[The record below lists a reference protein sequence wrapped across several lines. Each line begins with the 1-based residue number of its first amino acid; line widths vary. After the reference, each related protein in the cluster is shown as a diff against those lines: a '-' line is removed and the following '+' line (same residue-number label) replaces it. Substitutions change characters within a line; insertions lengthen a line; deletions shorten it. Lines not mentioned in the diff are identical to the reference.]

1 MKKVLSIVA
10 VSAFMLTAGS
20 ALAGGPGKRMMDIP
34 AGCNEECQA
43 QLDEL
48 QAGQA
53 QQNELLNAHSA
64 EIEALKNREDLYNPW
79 YVRGAFKFGWGSQ
92 KAGWRQTGLNTG
104 LTGTGGSG
112 IFNAR
117 GFETHD
123 PNSKTPMRARL
134 NNTPG
139 SSGYNQFYTF
149 SREIDRDHT
158 GYIDN
163 ETYFGGQ
170 GAIGK
175 YLFNNFRVEL
185 EYAYQGADLDGDLY
199 EGDVDLHTVMVNAY
213 YEIPITD
220 MFGLYGVVGGGYGN
234 FSMDGKRMGIHPSQR
249 TRNGDL
255 VWKDIG
261 WIGGGS
267 DVFAYKI
274 GAGFSVFFLESRAL
288 ALDIGYEY
296 LGTTDAH
303 MRTGRINNIESNTS
317 WFEGETDITS
327 IHSHNVVTSLRFMF

>member
-92 KAGWRQTGLNTG
+92 NGSGRWTGLGATDG
-104 LTGTGGSG
+104 WDGRGS
-112 IFNAR
+112 
-117 GFETHD
+117 
-123 PNSKTPMRARL
+123 
-134 NNTPG
+134 
-139 SSGYNQFYTF
+139 
-149 SREIDRDHT
+149 DRT
-158 GYIDN
+158 YYIDS

-175 YLFNNFRVEL
+175 YIFNNFRVEL
-185 EYAYQGADLDGDLY
+185 EYAYQGADLDDY
-199 EGDVDLHTVMVNAY
+199 DGDVGLHTVMVNAY

-234 FSMDGKRMGIHPSQR
+234 FNMDAQRKTGPWSPSKSR
-249 TRNGDL
+249 PGYDAA
-255 VWKDIG
+255 WGPG
-261 WIGGGS
+261 WLKGSS

-274 GAGFSVFFLESRAL
+274 GAGLSIFFLESRAL

-303 MRTGRINNIESNTS
+303 FQTGGGSIYRDANGRREWVAGPS
-317 WFEGETDITS
+317 GETTDVTS

>member
-64 EIEALKNREDLYNPW
+64 EIEALKNREDLYNPF

-92 KAGWRQTGLNTG
+92 NASSAMTGLGHWDWTS
-104 LTGTGGSG
+104 TS
-112 IFNAR
+112 
-117 GFETHD
+117 
-123 PNSKTPMRARL
+123 
-134 NNTPG
+134 
-139 SSGYNQFYTF
+139 SSGRTI
-149 SREIDRDHT
+149 RHTDRTH
-158 GYIDN
+158 YIDN

-175 YLFNNFRVEL
+175 YIFNNFRVEL
-185 EYAYQGADLDGDLY
+185 EYAYQHADLDNDNY
-199 EGDVDLHTVMVNAY
+199 DGDVGLHTVMVNAF

-234 FSMDGKRMGIHPSQR
+234 FSIDASRRGESRASVE
-249 TRNGDL
+249 RNQARWREYERYPG
-255 VWKDIG
+255 G
-261 WIGGGS
+261 WLGSSS

-274 GAGFSVFFLESRAL
+274 GAGMSIFFLESRAL

-296 LGTTDAH
+296 LGTTDGH
-303 MRTGRINNIESNTS
+303 FRTGYNNGMG
-317 WFEGETDITS
+317 EGEVDISS

>member
-1 MKKVLSIVA
+1 MKKVLSMVA
-10 VSAFMLTAGS
+10 VSALMLTAGS
-20 ALAGGPGKRMMDIP
+20 AFAGGPGKRMMDIP

-92 KAGWRQTGLNTG
+92 NGAGRWTGLG
-104 LTGTGGSG
+104 AYDGWEDRHSD
-112 IFNAR
+112 R
-117 GFETHD
+117 TH
-123 PNSKTPMRARL
+123 
-134 NNTPG
+134 
-139 SSGYNQFYTF
+139 
-149 SREIDRDHT
+149 
-158 GYIDN
+158 YIDS

-185 EYAYQGADLDGDLY
+185 EYAYQRADLDDYDGNV
-199 EGDVDLHTVMVNAY
+199 GLHTVMVNAY

-234 FSMDGKRMGIHPSQR
+234 FNLDAKRKKGPWFEH
-249 TRNGDL
+249 NGRE
-255 VWKDIG
+255 VAWGPG
-261 WIGGGS
+261 WVGGSS

-274 GAGFSVFFLESRAL
+274 GAGLSIFFLESRAL

-303 MRTGRINNIESNTS
+303 LQTGGGSSWRNLDRTASGWVPARSDSTA
-317 WFEGETDITS
+317 DITS
-327 IHSHNVVTSLRFMF
+327 IHSHNIVTSLRFMF

>member
-20 ALAGGPGKRMMDIP
+20 AFAGGPGKRMMDIP

-92 KAGWRQTGLNTG
+92 KAGWRMTGFNTG
-104 LTGTGGSG
+104 
-112 IFNAR
+112 R
-117 GFETHD
+117 
-123 PNSKTPMRARL
+123 
-134 NNTPG
+134 
-139 SSGYNQFYTF
+139 
-149 SREIDRDHT
+149 SRDILVPLSNGNDLLLRREVDRNHT

-185 EYAYQGADLDGDLY
+185 EYGYQGADLDGDHY

-234 FSMDGKRMGIHPSQR
+234 FSMDGKRME
-249 TRNGDL
+249 TRGVRNRQGDR
-255 VWKDIG
+255 VASYQPVG
-261 WIGGGS
+261 WLGGGS

-274 GAGFSVFFLESRAL
+274 GAGFSIFFLESRAL

-303 MRTGRINNIESNTS
+303 MRTGRNHNGDPLDTQY
-317 WFEGETDITS
+317 GEWSTDITS

>member
-64 EIEALKNREDLYNPW
+64 EIEALKNREDLYNPF

-92 KAGWRQTGLNTG
+92 NAAWRWTGLN
-104 LTGTGGSG
+104 SG
-112 IFNAR
+112 DLRGDPRFGRANGAR
-117 GFETHD
+117 
-123 PNSKTPMRARL
+123 
-134 NNTPG
+134 
-139 SSGYNQFYTF
+139 
-149 SREIDRDHT
+149 IDRNEPSRNHT
-158 GYIDN
+158 GYIDS

-175 YLFNNFRVEL
+175 YIFNNFRVEL
-185 EYAYQGADLDGDLY
+185 EYAYQRADVDGDIY
-199 EGDVDLHTVMVNAY
+199 DGDVGLHTVMVNAF

-220 MFGLYGVVGGGYGN
+220 MFGLYGVVGGGYGSYDIDVKRN
-234 FSMDGKRMGIHPSQR
+234 DIYRIDGRSPRLAYFGMGGS
-249 TRNGDL
+249 
-255 VWKDIG
+255 
-261 WIGGGS
+261 S

-274 GAGFSVFFLESRAL
+274 GAGMSIFFLESRAL

-303 MRTGRINNIESNTS
+303 IRTGNDATGRD
-317 WFEGETDITS
+317 ETTDLSS

>member
-79 YVRGAFKFGWGSQ
+79 YVRGAFKFGWGSEN
-92 KAGWRQTGLNTG
+92 GSGRWTGLGATDG
-104 LTGTGGSG
+104 WDGRGS
-112 IFNAR
+112 
-117 GFETHD
+117 
-123 PNSKTPMRARL
+123 
-134 NNTPG
+134 
-139 SSGYNQFYTF
+139 
-149 SREIDRDHT
+149 DRT
-158 GYIDN
+158 YYIDN

-175 YLFNNFRVEL
+175 YIFNNFRVEL
-185 EYAYQGADLDGDLY
+185 EYAYQGADVDGDNRD
-199 EGDVDLHTVMVNAY
+199 GDVGLHTVMVNAY

-234 FSMDGKRMGIHPSQR
+234 FNMDAKRKKGPWSLS
-249 TRNGDL
+249 TSGDKE
-255 VWKDIG
+255 VAWGPG
-261 WIGGGS
+261 WLKGSS

-274 GAGFSVFFLESRAL
+274 GAGLSIFFLESRAL

-303 MRTGRINNIESNTS
+303 IQTGGGSVERPIGSTS
-317 WFEGETDITS
+317 SGTWRPGPSGETTDVTS

>member
-92 KAGWRQTGLNTG
+92 KAGWRRTGFNTG
-104 LTGTGGSG
+104 LTTDTTRVYPNGS
-112 IFNAR
+112 
-117 GFETHD
+117 E
-123 PNSKTPMRARL
+123 
-134 NNTPG
+134 
-139 SSGYNQFYTF
+139 YTF
-149 SREIDRDHT
+149 RAEIDRDHT
-158 GYIDN
+158 GYIDS

-199 EGDVDLHTVMVNAY
+199 EGDVDLHTVMVNAF

-234 FSMDGKRMGIHPSQR
+234 FSMDGKRMGVHPRR
-249 TRNGDL
+249 TSRDGGPL
-255 VWKDIG
+255 WTDIG
-261 WIGGGS
+261 WLGGGS

-317 WFEGETDITS
+317 WFEGDTDITS
-327 IHSHNVVTSLRFMF
+327 IHSHNIVTSLRFMF